1 MQCWANWGL
10 QRALGIGQIQT
21 YGLKTGNEVSA
32 GGKGSEQLMKGSLCA
47 PLKCASVFFVFV
59 VVVFKNYYSSKSRRI
74 YKVSDFR
81 EYMYPRMLNIY
92 IYIYIYIYI

>member
-21 YGLKTGNEVSA
+21 YGLKTGNEVSV

-47 PLKCASVFFVFV
+47 PLKCASFLFV
-59 VVVFKNYYSSKSRRI
+59 VVYFIFVIRQRAGAFTRSQI
-74 YKVSDFR
+74 
-81 EYMYPRMLNIY
+81 LGNICTLGC
-92 IYIYIYIYI
+92 